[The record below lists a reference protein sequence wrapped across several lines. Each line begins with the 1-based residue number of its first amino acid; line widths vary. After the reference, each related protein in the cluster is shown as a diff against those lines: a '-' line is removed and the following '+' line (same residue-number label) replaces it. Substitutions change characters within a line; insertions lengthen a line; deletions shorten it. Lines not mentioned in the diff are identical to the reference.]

1 MLSLDSGSSVL
12 RLKSTDTNS
21 PKDFIVKYGR
31 KLVVMEKFFLF
42 LVFIDAIVTSLKMA
56 EYSPAIK
63 NEWKLAL
70 QIWQVLL
77 YCILMLFLYFSLQ
90 VTVSLAFLFEVIIL
104 FLFYLYHGQ
113 YKLFFKRPYYICL
126 ILLSIGGVLAS
137 IPSRYTYDP
146 LYPSNGLIVFQ
157 VSTCI
162 YSVPVV

>member
-77 YCILMLFLYFSLQ
+77 LYIGKFSRYKIFTIQGESLYSRKKFSRVITVIIHFLFLMEIIRGKYFRVMISFAKSTKFLDLKIILIYGILYIN
-90 VTVSLAFLFEVIIL
+90 VVSL
-104 FLFYLYHGQ
+104 
-113 YKLFFKRPYYICL
+113 
-126 ILLSIGGVLAS
+126 LLSTGYCQFS
-137 IPSRYTYDP
+137 IP
-146 LYPSNGLIVFQ
+146 L
-157 VSTCI
+157 
-162 YSVPVV
+162 